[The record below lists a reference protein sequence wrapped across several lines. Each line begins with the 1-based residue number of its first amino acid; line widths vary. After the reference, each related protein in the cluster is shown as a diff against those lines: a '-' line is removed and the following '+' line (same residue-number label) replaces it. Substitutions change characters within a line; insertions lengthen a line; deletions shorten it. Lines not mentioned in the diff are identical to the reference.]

1 MVDQECGWSAVV
13 FRLYTFAR
21 EDRVV
26 PYNATHFTFRSL
38 FRGFPP
44 FSFFQ
49 ARPWIER
56 FDISLP
62 RLFARP
68 STVAP
73 LSMRCR
79 VNETRERDCTLVAVS
94 SNHINRSL
102 ILQWCPYDVNI
113 YFTLFHI
120 ILSVEEVGF
129 NNTKDVSLIHIISS
143 VSCRSILQS
152 WFYSILYF
160 YIRLEN
166 RIWRD
171 INKYL

>member
-1 MVDQECGWSAVV
+1 M

-94 SNHINRSL
+94 SNHINHSL

-129 NNTKDVSLIHIISS
+129 NNTKDISLIHITIQYLAD
-143 VSCRSILQS
+143 R
-152 WFYSILYF
+152 FYSRDFILF
-160 YIRLEN
+160 YIFISDWKIGSDE
-166 RIWRD
+166 I
-171 INKYL
+171 